1 MDRQRLI
8 TTDRIIELHA
18 KGLQE
23 VGQDPLPTRAEQR
36 RCVEARLGNAQ
47 LADQYS
53 SRNISNVHRG
63 LCFAGYLMF
72 YLVNGHCFLD
82 GNKRI
87 GWIAAMTVL
96 AGLGLTIQSTEEEAI
111 HLVQRIASN
120 DIADGRDVVRWL
132 AEHLQSPIPDP

>member
-8 TTDRIIELHA
+8 TTDQIIELHA
-18 KGLQE
+18 QALQE
-23 VGQDPLPTRAEQR
+23 VGQDPLPIGAKQR
-36 RCVEARLGNAQ
+36 SCVEEKVGNAL
-47 LADQYS
+47 LADEYS
-53 SRNISNVHRG
+53 SRNVSNVLRG

-96 AGLGLTIQSTEEEAI
+96 AELGLTIQSTEEEAI
-111 HLVQRIASN
+111 QLVQRIASN
-120 DIADGRDVVRWL
+120 DIANGREVVRWL
-132 AEHLQSPIPDP
+132 AGRLQSPIPDR